1 MLPEALDRE
10 KVDEYTIAPFPP
22 MTLDILDLRKGH
34 LVDRGGIHMG
44 FWSKDS
50 SGKKWRIFETREGIF
65 KSAH

>member
-1 MLPEALDRE
+1 MLSEALDSE
-10 KVDEYTIAPFPP
+10 KVDEYPISAFPP
-22 MTLDILDLRKGH
+22 KTVDILDFRKGH
-34 LVDRGGIHMG
+34 LVDPGGIHMG